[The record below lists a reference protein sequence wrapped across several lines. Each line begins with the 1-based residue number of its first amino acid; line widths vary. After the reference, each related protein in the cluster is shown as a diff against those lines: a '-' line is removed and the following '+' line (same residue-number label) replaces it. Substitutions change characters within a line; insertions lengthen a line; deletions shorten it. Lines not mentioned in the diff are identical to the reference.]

1 MKELQAY
8 MAAYHKEM
16 NWEIS
21 GENYQEEQ
29 ASFLH
34 NYMLLSTEVAE
45 VAEELRKVF
54 NSTNKQ
60 LNQGTPESE
69 AFEAAKESV
78 REDVGKELADC
89 MAYIVKYANYFEI
102 DLESAFYQKMVEV
115 KERKNKDIGVQTKD

>member
-8 MAAYHKEM
+8 MAAYHKDM
-16 NWEIS
+16 DWEIS
-21 GENYQEEQ
+21 GENYEEEK
-29 ASFLH
+29 ASLLH

-54 NSTNKQ
+54 NSTNQ
-60 LNQGTPESE
+60 QMNQGTPESDAFAE
-69 AFEAAKESV
+69 AKQSV

-89 MAYIVKYANYFEI
+89 MAYIVKYANYFDI

-115 KERKNKDIGVQTKD
+115 KDRKNKDIGVKTKN